1 MVTRAESAALTRR
14 ALLDA
19 AAELLDLGGPEAVTL
34 REVGARAGVS
44 RGAPYRHFTG
54 KDSLLT
60 AVATESW
67 ERIADQ
73 VHALRTD
80 PALSASD
87 KLRGAVRTLLGV
99 GRDQPHLYQMLLRRP
114 GHRPEE
120 LGEGL
125 DRVRRQLCGP
135 AGDPAADRMRAAGRF
150 QDEFLAV
157 VTGLVGERN
166 ARHYGALLLTSAH
179 GIADMELSGHL
190 DTGGLGTT
198 ADELIDTLVR
208 MVADVGKTAQRSSN
222 PVDANPTGGIGG
234 PR

>member
-1 MVTRAESAALTRR
+1 MDAMVTRAESAAITRR
-14 ALLDA
+14 SLLDA

-60 AVATESW
+60 AVTTESW
-67 ERIADQ
+67 QRIGDS
-73 VHALRTD
+73 VHVLRTD

-87 KLRGAVRTLLGV
+87 KLRGALHTLLAV
-99 GRDQPHLYQMLLRRP
+99 GRAQPHLYQMLFRRR

-135 AGDPAADRMRAAGRF
+135 GDDPAADRVRAAGRF
-150 QDEFLAV
+150 QDEFLAL

-166 ARHYGALLLTSAH
+166 AQHYGTLLLAGTH
-179 GIADMELSGHL
+179 GIAEMELSGHL
-190 DTGGLGTT
+190 GTGMLHTT

-208 MVADVGKTAQRSSN
+208 MVADARETA
-222 PVDANPTGGIGG
+222 
-234 PR
+234 

>member
-1 MVTRAESAALTRR
+1 MAYL
-14 ALLDA
+14 
-19 AAELLDLGGPEAVTL
+19 PPPL

-73 VHALRTD
+73 VHALRADT
-80 PALSASD
+80 ALSAAER
-87 KLRGAVRTLLGV
+87 LRGALRILIGV
-99 GRDQPHLYQMLLRRP
+99 GRDQPHLYQMLFRRP

-125 DRVRRQLCGP
+125 GRVRRQLCGP
-135 AGDPAADRMRAAGRF
+135 ADDPTADRARAAGRF
-150 QDEFLAV
+150 QDEFLAI

-166 ARHYGALLLTSAH
+166 APHYGALLLAGAH

-190 DTGGLGTT
+190 GTDKMRT
-198 ADELIDTLVR
+198 TPDELVDTLVR
-208 MVADVGKTAQRSSN
+208 MVTD
-222 PVDANPTGGIGG
+222 TGGRRQAASSGG
-234 PR
+234 EAL

>member
-1 MVTRAESAALTRR
+1 MVTRAESAAVTRR

-19 AAELLDLGGPEAVTL
+19 AAVLLDLGGLEAVTL

-60 AVATESW
+60 AVVTEGW
-67 ERIADQ
+67 ERIADR
-73 VHALRTD
+73 VHALRID
-80 PALSASD
+80 PGLSACD
-87 KLRGAVRTLLGV
+87 RLRGALRALIGV
-99 GRDQPHLYQMLLRRP
+99 GRDQPHLYQMLFRRP

-120 LGEGL
+120 LGEGG
-125 DRVRRQLCGP
+125 DRVRGRLCAPVPGT
-135 AGDPAADRMRAAGRF
+135 AGGPAADRIRAAGRF

-166 ARHYGALLLTSAH
+166 APHYGALLLAGAH

-190 DTGGLGTT
+190 GAGGLR
-198 ADELIDTLVR
+198 ASCDELVDTLVR
-208 MVADVGKTAQRSSN
+208 LVAGDGATART
-222 PVDANPTGGIGG
+222 PETA
-234 PR
+234 